1 MFSPSRNS
9 GHSNDS
15 ERVGHIHKEKDIVV
29 ATEAV
34 AAGLDPDIVSDINP
48 GELTFEEG
56 QPLPQSCQETRL
68 TCDLDTAGGMGRH
81 MGVFSCTMLKCA
93 LTPLQPPITVL
104 YFLFSIFSRYVQ
116 RWNHHRYWYIRNPIV
131 HPRVS
136 WIRRCITDAVGPWLR
151 IFNLRALC
159 LA

>member
-1 MFSPSRNS
+1 MFSPFHNY
-9 GHSNDS
+9 GHSDDS
-15 ERVGHIHKEKDIVV
+15 ERVGHIHNEKEFVV

-34 AAGLDPDIVSDINP
+34 DARFEPDMVSDINP

-56 QPLPQSCQETRL
+56 QSLPQSCQETSL

-81 MGVFSCTMLKCA
+81 MGVFSCTMLKYA
-93 LTPLQPPITVL
+93 LTSLQPPITIH
-104 YFLFSIFSRYVQ
+104 YFSRYVQ
-116 RWNHHRYWYIRNPIV
+116 RWSHHRHWYIRHPIV

-136 WIRRCITDAVGPWLR
+136 WVRRCITDALGPWLR
-151 IFNLRALC
+151 ILNLRALC